1 LQAHRGKR
9 DRCAQG
15 YAGRQ
20 LRDAVTDHG
29 KSFCFRPLAQGL
41 VSRPAGCKRETHIVI
56 TGLVPVIPLA

>member
-1 LQAHRGKR
+1 
-9 DRCAQG
+9 
-15 YAGRQ
+15 